1 MTDKYFQMEIKV
13 KGSLIPDHIFI
24 LFFFKMVSL
33 FIANYLFPYT
43 IRPNY
48 YLHVC
53 LVLNHFPD
61 LVQVPPF
68 FKLRH
73 HRLFCLWFCHPCAEH
88 KRLGSGHVYLGP
100 VFHHPSGKSYF
111 HIGKNVG
118 IRNMWCKISLP
129 THLFMYFFPP

>member
-1 MTDKYFQMEIKV
+1 MEIKV

-24 LFFFKMVSL
+24 LFFFKMGSL

-48 YLHVC
+48 YLYVC

-68 FKLRH
+68 FKLKQP
-73 HRLFCLWFCHPCAEH
+73 LFVLFLVLP
-88 KRLGSGHVYLGP
+88 P
-100 VFHHPSGKSYF
+100 V
-111 HIGKNVG
+111 
-118 IRNMWCKISLP
+118 C
-129 THLFMYFFPP
+129 